1 MTHFATAQE
10 FPVVSANKHE
20 IQKWDGTL
28 GHLHVNSGGTLGSA
42 KEGCMPASIEIDKTT
57 PTRSELHTI
66 EFLKVSLGE

>member
-28 GHLHVNSGGTLGSA
+28 GRLQANYGGTLGSA
-42 KEGCMPASIEIDKTT
+42 KDGGGPASTGIDKTT
-57 PTRSELHTI
+57 PVVQMTRYRIFKPS
-66 EFLKVSLGE
+66 FG